1 MRGGLRSSCR
11 RFVRGLDLPRVSSV
25 RELFPVVENLSGYP
39 IRTLPISEDIAQGLC
54 GLWIRSQSTDYI
66 FVHPDTSPAHQDH
79 IIAHELGHILRNHQ
93 GLPVLPSAPSAKPVA
108 DRLVPDLDPRVVKMM
123 LGRTSYEH
131 DDEEEAE
138 LIGTYLQRH
147 AHRPGPRR
155 QGDDPVADTLLRER
169 R

>member
-1 MRGGLRSSCR
+1 MRGSLQSNCR
-11 RFVRGLDLPRVSSV
+11 RFVRGLDLPPVSSV
-25 RELFPVVENLSGYP
+25 RELFPVVETLSGYP
-39 IRTLPISEDIAQGLC
+39 IQVLPIAEDIAQGLC
-54 GLWIRSQSTDYI
+54 GLWIRSKSNDYI
-66 FVHPDTSPAHQDH
+66 FVHPDTSRAHQDH

-93 GLPVLPSAPSAKPVA
+93 GLPILPAAQPVA

-147 AHRPGPRR
+147 AHRPGPRL
-155 QGDDPVADTLLRER
+155 QGDDPVAETLLRGR

>member
-1 MRGGLRSSCR
+1 MQSSCR
-11 RFVRGLDLPRVSSV
+11 RFVRGLKLPRVSSV
-25 RELFPVVENLSGYP
+25 RELFPVVESRSGYP
-39 IRTLPISEDIAQGLC
+39 IRILPISEETAQGLC
-54 GLWIRSQSTDYI
+54 GLWIRSKNADYI
-66 FVHPDTSPAHQDH
+66 FVHPDTSRAHQDH

-93 GLPVLPSAPSAKPVA
+93 GLPILPEANPVA

-147 AHRPGPRR
+147 AHRPGLRLH
-155 QGDDPVADTLLRER
+155 GDDPVAETLLRER